1 MSYDAQRALA
11 LRLLLRKGA
20 SGVLTVETVSAIN
33 VSTDSATVVPT
44 SQSVIAVVLP
54 ASGSFSDTFE
64 TKTLIRGKYR
74 AVYFTAPSWLVEPT
88 NGARLT
94 WGGED
99 FVLSGVSKLDPDASG
114 TILVTANAER
124 V

>member
-54 ASGSFSDTFE
+54 ASGSFSDT
-64 TKTLIRGKYR
+64 KTLIRGKYR